1 MKKTPNKYINIES
14 YNTINNSS
22 SKKTFITVNR
32 LTSKKG
38 NNTSIIN
45 KKGITS
51 ISFKYNETKPFI
63 YKKKSKLEK
72 SHSFCIKNRKNIS
85 LRNDK
90 SLIKEETPLL
100 LIPSYTHYDLKR
112 NNINNKT
119 YSNKKNSKNK
129 NNMKNKCKLYLSRNN
144 QNLTNKKTNKRYT
157 YNNSIHNNKNKT
169 RGISNNSTGITI
181 GENTNKKSKNNFSK
195 YNCYSYDDEMTI
207 NYEPNYNYN
216 NNCNI
221 YDVNED
227 NSFWY
232 ICDKSSKGEN
242 KNNKYIKIIEKE
254 NELLKN
260 ELIKTNKKLSL
271 LEKKIENLV
280 ERKINKINKSNIET
294 ILTNSRQRI
303 PTYKKNNIIK
313 KCPVPTPYVQRF
325 SKNDFFLIKKKDI
338 KVTLKLNN
346 RLKNEERKNDY

>member
-45 KKGITS
+45 KKGINS
-51 ISFKYNETKPFI
+51 ISFKYNDAKPFI

-100 LIPSYTHYDLKR
+100 LIPSYTHYDLKK

-169 RGISNNSTGITI
+169 KGISNNSTGITI

-207 NYEPNYNYN
+207 NNEPNYNY
-216 NNCNI
+216 NCNI

-338 KVTLKLNN
+338 KVTLKFNN

>member
-45 KKGITS
+45 KKGINS

-100 LIPSYTHYDLKR
+100 LIPSYTHYDLKK

-207 NYEPNYNYN
+207 NNEPNYNY
-216 NNCNI
+216 NCNI

-338 KVTLKLNN
+338 KVTLKFNN

>member
-45 KKGITS
+45 KKGINS
-51 ISFKYNETKPFI
+51 ISFKYNDAKPFI

-169 RGISNNSTGITI
+169 KGISNNSTGITI

-207 NYEPNYNYN
+207 NNESNYNY
-216 NNCNI
+216 NCNI

-338 KVTLKLNN
+338 KVTLKFNN

>member
-45 KKGITS
+45 KKGINS

-144 QNLTNKKTNKRYT
+144 QNLANKKTNKRYT
-157 YNNSIHNNKNKT
+157 YNNSIHNNKNKKN
-169 RGISNNSTGITI
+169 GISNNSTGITI

-207 NYEPNYNYN
+207 NNEPNYNY
-216 NNCNI
+216 NCNI

-338 KVTLKLNN
+338 KVTLKFNN

>member
-1 MKKTPNKYINIES
+1 M
-14 YNTINNSS
+14 TINNES
-22 SKKTFITVNR
+22 
-32 LTSKKG
+32 
-38 NNTSIIN
+38 
-45 KKGITS
+45 
-51 ISFKYNETKPFI
+51 
-63 YKKKSKLEK
+63 
-72 SHSFCIKNRKNIS
+72 
-85 LRNDK
+85 
-90 SLIKEETPLL
+90 
-100 LIPSYTHYDLKR
+100 
-112 NNINNKT
+112 
-119 YSNKKNSKNK
+119 
-129 NNMKNKCKLYLSRNN
+129 
-144 QNLTNKKTNKRYT
+144 
-157 YNNSIHNNKNKT
+157 
-169 RGISNNSTGITI
+169 
-181 GENTNKKSKNNFSK
+181 
-195 YNCYSYDDEMTI
+195 
-207 NYEPNYNYN
+207 NYNY
-216 NNCNI
+216 NCNI

-280 ERKINKINKSNIET
+280 ERKINKINKSNIKT

-346 RLKNEERKNDY
+346 RLMKNEERKNDY

>member
-45 KKGITS
+45 KKGINS

-144 QNLTNKKTNKRYT
+144 KNLTNKKTNKRYT

-169 RGISNNSTGITI
+169 KGISNNSTGITI

-207 NYEPNYNYN
+207 NNEPNYN

-338 KVTLKLNN
+338 KVTLKFNN

>member
-45 KKGITS
+45 KKGINS

-100 LIPSYTHYDLKR
+100 LIPSYNHYDLKR

-207 NYEPNYNYN
+207 NNEPNYNY
-216 NNCNI
+216 NCNI

-280 ERKINKINKSNIET
+280 ERKINKSNIET

-338 KVTLKLNN
+338 KVTLKFNN

>member
-45 KKGITS
+45 KKGINS

-207 NYEPNYNYN
+207 N
-216 NNCNI
+216 
-221 YDVNED
+221 NE
-227 NSFWY
+227 N
-232 ICDKSSKGEN
+232 
-242 KNNKYIKIIEKE
+242 
-254 NELLKN
+254 
-260 ELIKTNKKLSL
+260 
-271 LEKKIENLV
+271 
-280 ERKINKINKSNIET
+280 
-294 ILTNSRQRI
+294 
-303 PTYKKNNIIK
+303 
-313 KCPVPTPYVQRF
+313 
-325 SKNDFFLIKKKDI
+325 
-338 KVTLKLNN
+338 
-346 RLKNEERKNDY
+346 

>member
-45 KKGITS
+45 KKGINS

-169 RGISNNSTGITI
+169 KGISNNSKGITI
-181 GENTNKKSKNNFSK
+181 GENTKKKSKNNFSK

-207 NYEPNYNYN
+207 NNEPNYNY
-216 NNCNI
+216 NCNI

-280 ERKINKINKSNIET
+280 ERKINKINNSNIET

-338 KVTLKLNN
+338 KVTLKFNN

>member
-45 KKGITS
+45 KKGINS

-129 NNMKNKCKLYLSRNN
+129 NNMKSKCKLYLSRNN

-169 RGISNNSTGITI
+169 KGISNNSTGITI

-207 NYEPNYNYN
+207 NNEPNYNY
-216 NNCNI
+216 NCNI

-338 KVTLKLNN
+338 KVTLKFNN

>member
-45 KKGITS
+45 KKGINS

-207 NYEPNYNYN
+207 NNEPNYN

-338 KVTLKLNN
+338 KVTLKFNN

>member
-45 KKGITS
+45 KKGINS

-157 YNNSIHNNKNKT
+157 YNNSIHNNKNKIK
-169 RGISNNSTGITI
+169 GISNNSTGITI

-207 NYEPNYNYN
+207 NNELNYNY
-216 NNCNI
+216 NCNI

-280 ERKINKINKSNIET
+280 ERKINKINKNNIET

-338 KVTLKLNN
+338 KVTLKFNN